1 MQKYS
6 FYVKTTSKNRYNSAL
21 WLQFVTAVG
30 VQLSSND
37 CAYIKVNVQNFQFA
51 N

>member
-21 WLQFVTAVG
+21 RLQFVTGGG
-30 VQLSSND
+30 VQLTPNNSFCCD
-37 CAYIKVNVQNFQFA
+37 VNVQNY
-51 N
+51 